1 MKNKSIAVLFFSM
14 IALGAICGTVFYF
27 LFMSTGGLLII
38 HCISVGIFFGVLNAL
53 TAILFIKKYT
63 TVKSD
68 NERLGQQIRVDKL
81 TQLSNRYAF
90 DEDIKHIDP
99 GTACSMIFI
108 DIDNFRGF
116 NNNYGHHAG
125 DKVLIRCADI
135 IKDNISSSDRV
146 YRYGG
151 EEIVIIL
158 DGRHKI
164 EAEEIGQNILQKI
177 RNLDNSPYSNITISA
192 GIASIPDDAKTIE
205 QLVKLSDSAL
215 IKAKKQGKNRIVN
228 YSAERSIN

>member
-1 MKNKSIAVLFFSM
+1 MKNKSIVVLFFSM

-27 LFMSTGGLLII
+27 LFMSAGGLLII

-68 NERLGQQIRVDKL
+68 NDRLGQQIRVDKL
-81 TQLSNRYAF
+81 TQLNNRYAF
-90 DEDIKHIDP
+90 DEDIKYFDL

-125 DKVLIRCADI
+125 DKVLIRCANI
-135 IKDNISSSDRV
+135 IQENISSTDMV

-158 DGRHKI
+158 DGRNKR

-177 RNLDNSPYSNITISA
+177 RDLDNSPYSNITISA
-192 GIASIPDDAKTIE
+192 GIASIPDDANTIE
-205 QLVKLSDSAL
+205 QLVKLSDTAL

-228 YSAERSIN
+228 YSVE

>member
-1 MKNKSIAVLFFSM
+1 MRNKSIVLLFSSM
-14 IALGAICGTVFYF
+14 IALGAICGIVFYS

-38 HCISVGIFFGVLNAL
+38 HCILVGIFFGVINAL
-53 TAILFIKKYT
+53 TALFFMKKYT

-81 TQLSNRYAF
+81 TQLNNRYAF
-90 DEDIKHIDP
+90 DEDIKHFNP

-116 NNNYGHHAG
+116 NNNYGHHVG
-125 DKVLIRCADI
+125 DKVLIRCSNI
-135 IKDNISSSDRV
+135 IKENVRSLDLV

-158 DGRHKI
+158 DECYKND
-164 EAEEIGQNILQKI
+164 AEEIGQNILQKI
-177 RNLDNSPYSNITISA
+177 RNLDNSPYSNVTISA
-192 GIASIPDDAKTIE
+192 GIASIPEDAKTID

-215 IKAKKQGKNRIVN
+215 IKAKKQGKNQI
-228 YSAERSIN
+228 AKCP